1 LLKNKYIAVA
11 AAVVAVGGA
20 GATAVAS
27 MADAATAHKASA
39 AALKLGSVSI
49 SGHGK
54 HSLLETSSGRAVY
67 LLTGDSTKHPL
78 CATAACLGIWPAVT
92 TSSKNPVLGSGIM
105 GKLTVWTHGKRH
117 QLVLNGHPLY
127 TFVKD
132 SSANSAAGQGVKDGS
147 STWELLTASATG
159 YTVSSSS
166 SSSSSGTTSGGTT
179 TSGTTSTSPSGSWS

>member
-1 LLKNKYIAVA
+1 MLRNKYIAIA
-11 AAVVAVGGA
+11 AAVAAIGGA

-27 MADAATAHKASA
+27 MADAATAHQASA
-39 AALKLGSVSI
+39 AALKLGSVSV
-49 SGHGK
+49 SSHGK

-67 LLTGDSTKHPL
+67 LLTGDSMKHPL
-78 CATAACLGIWPAVT
+78 CASAACLGNWPAVT
-92 TSSKNPVLGSGIM
+92 TSSKKPVLGSGIM

-132 SSANSAAGQGVKDGS
+132 SSPNSAAGQGVKDGS

-166 SSSSSGTTSGGTT
+166 SSNTSGSGTA

>member
-1 LLKNKYIAVA
+1 LLKNKYIAAA
-11 AAVVAVGGA
+11 AAVAAIGGVGG
-20 GATAVAS
+20 TAVAS

-39 AALKLGSVSI
+39 ATLKLGSVSV

-78 CATAACLGIWPAVT
+78 CASAACLGIWPAVT
-92 TSSKNPVLGSGIM
+92 TSSKKPVLGSGVM

-132 SSANSAAGQGVKDGS
+132 SSANSAAGQGVKAGS
-147 STWELLTASATG
+147 STWELLTASGAG
-159 YTVSSSS
+159 YTASSSS
-166 SSSSSGTTSGGTT
+166 SSSSSGSGSGTT
-179 TSGTTSTSPSGSWS
+179 TTGTTSTSPSGSWS